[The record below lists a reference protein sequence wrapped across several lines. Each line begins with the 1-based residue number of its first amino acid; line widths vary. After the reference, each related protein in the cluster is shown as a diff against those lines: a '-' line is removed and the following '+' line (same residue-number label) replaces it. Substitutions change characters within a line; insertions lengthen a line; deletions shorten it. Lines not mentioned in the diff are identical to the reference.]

1 MDTVSCSGSESK
13 LINCTHHRDTSE
25 DEHSEDI
32 RPHCGQS
39 TPPTDTTTGPT
50 ITTETTTKKTEVG
63 TGVNETTDATT
74 AAQRSSDGS
83 GTQLLPI
90 LSLAIVLALSTLFMG
105 VLLYILYMKLKKK
118 SSSNKQM

>member
-1 MDTVSCSGSESK
+1 M
-13 LINCTHHRDTSE
+13 
-25 DEHSEDI
+25 
-32 RPHCGQS
+32 HCAQS

-50 ITTETTTKKTEVG
+50 NTTETTTKKTEAGAV
-63 TGVNETTDATT
+63 VNETTDATT
-74 AAQRSSDGS
+74 AAQRSSDGG